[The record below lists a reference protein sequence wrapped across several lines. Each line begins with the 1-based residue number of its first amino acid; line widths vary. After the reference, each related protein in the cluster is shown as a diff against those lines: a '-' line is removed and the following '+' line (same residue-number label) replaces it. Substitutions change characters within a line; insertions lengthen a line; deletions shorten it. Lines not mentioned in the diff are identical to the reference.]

1 MKVRLIPLAKV
12 AFVFPGQGSQKVGM
26 GKDFYDNYTCAKRVF
41 EEADEAL
48 GFSITKMCFE
58 GPEEDLR
65 LTKYTQPAILTCSI
79 AALAVMCE
87 HGLTCEIAGGHS
99 LGEYSALVAA
109 DVMSLQDAVVAV
121 NKRGEFM
128 QEAVPV
134 GEGAM
139 AAVMGLTPDTIVA
152 VCQKV
157 ETDCGEA
164 VQAVNFNCPGQ
175 VVIAGTARAVEK
187 ANEALKA
194 AGAKRAIPL
203 PVSAPFHSTL
213 MQPAAERLKVVL
225 DKIAFR
231 DAKFPVVA
239 NVTAEPAVKA
249 EEIRALLVKQ
259 AASPVKWEMSM
270 HRMIRDGF
278 DTFVEVGPGKVLTG
292 FTKKIDRT
300 VNALNVE
307 DMASLEKTLAYFKE
321 VR

>member
-1 MKVRLIPLAKV
+1 MAKV

-26 GKDFYDNYTCAKRVF
+26 CKDFYDNYACAKKVF
-41 EEADEAL
+41 EEADDAL
-48 GFSITKMCFE
+48 GFSISKLCFE

-65 LTKYTQPAILTCSI
+65 LTKFTQPAILTCSM
-79 AALAVMCE
+79 AVLAVMRE
-87 HGLTCEIAGGHS
+87 HRLECKIAGGHS

-109 DVMSLQDAVVAV
+109 GVINLQDAVVAV
-121 NKRGEFM
+121 NKRGQFM

-139 AAVMGLTPDTIVA
+139 AAVMGLTPDEIVA
-152 VCQKV
+152 ICQQV
-157 ETDCGEA
+157 EKECGEA

-175 VVIAGTARAVEK
+175 IVIAGATKAVEK
-187 ANEALKA
+187 ATEALKA

-213 MQPAAERLKVVL
+213 MKPAADRLKEVL
-225 DKIAFR
+225 DKMEFC
-231 DAKFPVVA
+231 DAQFPVVA
-239 NVTAEPAVKA
+239 NVTAEPVTKA

-270 HRMIRDGF
+270 YRMIKDGF

-292 FTKKIDRT
+292 FTRKIDRGM
-300 VNALNVE
+300 NALNVE

>member
-1 MKVRLIPLAKV
+1 MSKV

-26 GKDFYDNYTCAKRVF
+26 CKDFYDSYACAKKVF
-41 EEADEAL
+41 EEADDAL

-65 LTKYTQPAILTCSI
+65 LTKYTQPAILTCSV
-79 AALAVMCE
+79 AALAVMRE
-87 HGLTCEIAGGHS
+87 HGLECEAAGGHS

-109 DVMSLQDAVVAV
+109 DVMKLQDAVVAV
-121 NKRGEFM
+121 HKRGEFM

-139 AAVMGLTPDTIVA
+139 AAVMGLTPDEIVA
-152 VCQKV
+152 VCQNV
-157 ETDCGEA
+157 ETECGEA

-175 VVIAGTARAVEK
+175 VVIAGATKAVDK
-187 ANEALKA
+187 ASEALKA

-213 MQPAAERLKVVL
+213 MKPAAERLKEVL
-225 DKIAFR
+225 DKIDFR
-231 DAKFPVVA
+231 DAKFPVFS
-239 NVTAEPAVKA
+239 NVTAEPVVKA

-270 HRMIRDGF
+270 HRMIKDGF

-292 FTKKIDRT
+292 FTRKIDRAM
-300 VNALNVE
+300 NALNVE
-307 DMASLEKTLAYFKE
+307 EMASLEKTLAYFKE

>member
-1 MKVRLIPLAKV
+1 MSKV

-26 GKDFYDNYTCAKRVF
+26 CKDFYDNYACAKKVF
-41 EEADEAL
+41 EEADDAL

-65 LTKYTQPAILTCSI
+65 LTKYTQPAILTCSV
-79 AALAVMCE
+79 AALAVMRE
-87 HGLTCEIAGGHS
+87 HGLECEAAGGHS

-109 DVMSLQDAVVAV
+109 DVMRLQDAVVAV
-121 NKRGEFM
+121 HKRGEFM

-139 AAVMGLTPDTIVA
+139 AAVMGLTPDEIVA
-152 VCQKV
+152 ICQNV
-157 ETDCGEA
+157 EAECGEE

-175 VVIAGTARAVEK
+175 VVIAGATKAVDK
-187 ANEALKA
+187 ASEALKA

-213 MQPAAERLKVVL
+213 MKPAAERLKEVL
-225 DKIAFR
+225 DKIDFR
-231 DAKFPVVA
+231 DAKFPVFS
-239 NVTAEPAVKA
+239 NVTAEPVVKA

-270 HRMIRDGF
+270 HRMIKDGF

-292 FTKKIDRT
+292 FTRKIDRAM
-300 VNALNVE
+300 NALNVE

>member
-1 MKVRLIPLAKV
+1 MAKV
-12 AFVFPGQGSQKVGM
+12 AFVFPGQGAQKVGM
-26 GKDFYDNYTCAKRVF
+26 CKDFYDNYACAKKVF

-48 GFSITKMCFE
+48 GFSISKMCFE
-58 GPEEDLR
+58 GPEEELR
-65 LTKYTQPAILTCSI
+65 LTKFTQPAILTCSL
-79 AALAVMCE
+79 AALAVMRE
-87 HGLTCEIAGGHS
+87 YGLECEIAGGHS
-99 LGEYSALVAA
+99 LGEYSALAA
-109 DVMSLQDAVVAV
+109 AGVISLKDAVVAV
-121 NKRGEFM
+121 NKRGQFM

-139 AAVMGLTPDTIVA
+139 AAVMGLEPDKIVEI
-152 VCQKV
+152 CQQV
-157 ETDCGEA
+157 EKECGEA

-175 VVIAGTARAVEK
+175 IVIAGATKAVEK
-187 ANEALKA
+187 ATEALKA

-213 MQPAAERLKVVL
+213 MKPAAERLKEVL
-225 DKIAFR
+225 DKIEFR

-239 NVTAEPAVKA
+239 NVTAEPVVKA

-270 HRMIRDGF
+270 RNMIRDGI
-278 DTFVEVGPGKVLTG
+278 DTYVEVGPGKTLTG
-292 FTKKIDRT
+292 FTRKIDRAM
-300 VNALNVE
+300 NALNVE

>member
-1 MKVRLIPLAKV
+1 MSKT

-26 GKDFYDNYTCAKRVF
+26 CKDFYDNYACAKKVF
-41 EEADEAL
+41 AEADDAL

-58 GPEEDLR
+58 GPEEELR
-65 LTKYTQPAILTCSI
+65 LTKYTQPAILTCSV
-79 AALAVMCE
+79 AALAVMRE
-87 HGLTCEIAGGHS
+87 HGLECEAAGGHS

-109 DVMSLQDAVVAV
+109 DVMKLQDAVVAV
-121 NKRGEFM
+121 HKRGEFM

-139 AAVMGLTPDTIVA
+139 AAVMGLTPDEIVA
-152 VCQKV
+152 VCQNV
-157 ETDCGEA
+157 EAECGEA

-175 VVIAGTARAVEK
+175 VVIAGATKAVDK
-187 ANEALKA
+187 AAEALKA
-194 AGAKRAIPL
+194 AGAKRAILL

-213 MQPAAERLKVVL
+213 MNPAAERLKEVL
-225 DKIAFR
+225 DKIEFR
-231 DAKFPVVA
+231 DAKFPVFA
-239 NVTAEPAVKA
+239 NVTAEPVVKA

-270 HRMIRDGF
+270 HRMIKDGF

-292 FTKKIDRT
+292 FTRKIDRT
-300 VNALNVE
+300 MNALNVE

>member
-1 MKVRLIPLAKV
+1 MAKV
-12 AFVFPGQGSQKVGM
+12 AFVFPGQGAQKVGM
-26 GKDFYDNYTCAKRVF
+26 CKDFYDNYACAKKVF

-48 GFSITKMCFE
+48 GFSISKMCFE

-65 LTKYTQPAILTCSI
+65 LTKFTQPAILTCSL
-79 AALAVMCE
+79 AALAVMRE
-87 HGLTCEIAGGHS
+87 HGLECEIAGGHS

-109 DVMSLQDAVVAV
+109 GVMRLQDAVKAV
-121 NKRGEFM
+121 NKRGQFM

-139 AAVMGLTPDTIVA
+139 AAVMGLEPDKIVE
-152 VCQKV
+152 VCQQV
-157 ETDCGEA
+157 EKECGEA

-175 VVIAGTARAVEK
+175 IVIAGATKAVEK
-187 ANEALKA
+187 ATEALKT

-213 MQPAAERLKVVL
+213 MKPAAERLKRVL
-225 DKIAFR
+225 DTIEFH

-239 NVTAEPAVKA
+239 NVTAEPVVKA

-259 AASPVKWEMSM
+259 AASPVKWEMSV
-270 HRMIRDGF
+270 RNMIRDGI
-278 DTFVEVGPGKVLTG
+278 DTYVEVGPGKTLTG
-292 FTKKIDRT
+292 FTRKIDRT
-300 VNALNVE
+300 MNALNVE
-307 DMASLEKTLAYFKE
+307 DIASLEKTLAYFKE

>member
-1 MKVRLIPLAKV
+1 MAKV
-12 AFVFPGQGSQKVGM
+12 AFVFPGPGSQKVGM
-26 GKDFYDNYTCAKRVF
+26 CKDFYDNYACAKRVF

-48 GFSITKMCFE
+48 GFSISKLCFE

-65 LTKYTQPAILTCSI
+65 LTRNTQPAILTCSV
-79 AALAVMCE
+79 AALAVMRE
-87 HGLTCEIAGGHS
+87 HGLECEIAGGHS
-99 LGEYSALVAA
+99 LGEYSALIAA
-109 DVMSLQDAVVAV
+109 GVIRLQDAVVAV
-121 NKRGEFM
+121 CKRGQFM

-139 AAVMGLTPDTIVA
+139 AAVMGLTPDEIVA
-152 VCQKV
+152 ICQKV
-157 ETDCGEA
+157 EADCGEA

-175 VVIAGTARAVEK
+175 VVIAGATKAVEK
-187 ANEALKA
+187 ASEALKA

-213 MQPAAERLKVVL
+213 MKPAAERLKEVL
-225 DKIAFR
+225 DKIEFH
-231 DAKFPVVA
+231 DAKFPIVS
-239 NVTAEPAVKA
+239 NVTAEPVTKA
-249 EEIRALLVKQ
+249 EEIRALLVRQ

-278 DTFVEVGPGKVLTG
+278 DTFAEVGPGKVLTG
-292 FTKKIDRT
+292 FTKKIDRSR
-300 VNALNVE
+300 NALNVE

>member
-1 MKVRLIPLAKV
+1 MAKV

-26 GKDFYDNYTCAKRVF
+26 CKDLYDNYDCAKKAF
-41 EEADEAL
+41 EKADEAL
-48 GFSITKMCFE
+48 GFPISKLCFE

-65 LTKYTQPAILTCSI
+65 LTKNTQPAILTCSI
-79 AALAVMCE
+79 AALAVMRE
-87 HGLTCEIAGGHS
+87 HGLECAIAGGHS

-109 DVMSLQDAVVAV
+109 GVMSLQDAVVAV
-121 NKRGEFM
+121 CKRGQFM

-139 AAVMGLTPDTIVA
+139 AAVMGLTPDEITEI
-152 VCQKV
+152 CQKV
-157 ETDCGEA
+157 EEECGEA

-175 VVIAGTARAVEK
+175 VVIAGAAKAVER
-187 ANEALKA
+187 AGVALKA

-213 MQPAAERLKVVL
+213 MKPAAERLKEVL
-225 DKIAFR
+225 DRIEFH

-239 NVTAEPAVKA
+239 NVTAEPMTKA
-249 EEIRALLVKQ
+249 EEIRELLVKQ

-270 HRMIRDGF
+270 RNMIEDGF

-292 FTKKIDRT
+292 FTRKIDR
-300 VNALNVE
+300 VMNELNVE

>member
-1 MKVRLIPLAKV
+1 MSKT

-26 GKDFYDNYTCAKRVF
+26 CKDFYDNYACAKKVF
-41 EEADEAL
+41 AEADDAL

-58 GPEEDLR
+58 GPEEELR
-65 LTKYTQPAILTCSI
+65 LTKYTQPAILTCSV
-79 AALAVMCE
+79 AALAVMRE
-87 HGLTCEIAGGHS
+87 HGLDCEAAGGHS

-109 DVMSLQDAVVAV
+109 GVMRLQDAVVAV
-121 NKRGEFM
+121 HKRGEFK

-139 AAVMGLTPDTIVA
+139 AAVIGLTPDEIVA
-152 VCQKV
+152 VCQNV
-157 ETDCGEA
+157 EAECGEA

-175 VVIAGTARAVEK
+175 VVIAGATKAVDK
-187 ANEALKA
+187 AAEALKT
-194 AGAKRAIPL
+194 AGAKRVISL

-213 MQPAAERLKVVL
+213 MKPAAERLKEVL
-225 DKIAFR
+225 DKIEFR
-231 DAKFPVVA
+231 DAKFPVFA
-239 NVTAEPAVKA
+239 NVTAEPVVKA

-270 HRMIRDGF
+270 HRMIKEGVN
-278 DTFVEVGPGKVLTG
+278 TFVEVGPGKVLTG
-292 FTKKIDRT
+292 FTKKIDRGM
-300 VNALNVE
+300 NALNVE

>member
-1 MKVRLIPLAKV
+1 MSKV

-26 GKDFYDNYTCAKRVF
+26 CKDFYDSYACAKKVF
-41 EEADEAL
+41 EEADDAL

-65 LTKYTQPAILTCSI
+65 LTKYTQPAILTCSV
-79 AALAVMCE
+79 AALAVMRE
-87 HGLTCEIAGGHS
+87 HGLECEAAGGHS

-109 DVMSLQDAVVAV
+109 DVMKLQDAVVAV
-121 NKRGEFM
+121 HKRGEFM

-139 AAVMGLTPDTIVA
+139 AAVMGLTPDEIVA
-152 VCQKV
+152 VCQNV
-157 ETDCGEA
+157 ETECGEA

-175 VVIAGTARAVEK
+175 VVIAGATKAVDK
-187 ANEALKA
+187 ASEALKA

-213 MQPAAERLKVVL
+213 MKPAAERLKEVL
-225 DKIAFR
+225 DKIDFR
-231 DAKFPVVA
+231 DAKFPVFS
-239 NVTAEPAVKA
+239 NVTAEPVVKA
-249 EEIRALLVKQ
+249 EKIRALLVKQ

-270 HRMIRDGF
+270 HRMIKDGF

-292 FTKKIDRT
+292 FTRKIDRAM
-300 VNALNVE
+300 NALNVE

>member
-1 MKVRLIPLAKV
+1 MSKV

-26 GKDFYDNYTCAKRVF
+26 CKDFYDNYACAKKVF
-41 EEADEAL
+41 EEADDAL

-65 LTKYTQPAILTCSI
+65 LTKYTQPAILTCSV
-79 AALAVMCE
+79 AALAVMRE
-87 HGLTCEIAGGHS
+87 HGLECEAAGGHS

-109 DVMSLQDAVVAV
+109 DVMRLQDAVVAV
-121 NKRGEFM
+121 HKRGEFM

-139 AAVMGLTPDTIVA
+139 AAVMGLTPDEIVA
-152 VCQKV
+152 ICQNV
-157 ETDCGEA
+157 EAECGEE

-175 VVIAGTARAVEK
+175 VVIAGATKAVDK
-187 ANEALKA
+187 ASEALKA

-213 MQPAAERLKVVL
+213 MKPAAERLKEVL
-225 DKIAFR
+225 DKIEFR
-231 DAKFPVVA
+231 DAKFPVFA
-239 NVTAEPAVKA
+239 NVTAEPVVKA

-270 HRMIRDGF
+270 HRMIKDGF

-292 FTKKIDRT
+292 FTRKIDRAM
-300 VNALNVE
+300 NALNVE

>member
-1 MKVRLIPLAKV
+1 MSKV

-26 GKDFYDNYTCAKRVF
+26 CKDFYDSYACAKKVF
-41 EEADEAL
+41 EEADDAL

-65 LTKYTQPAILTCSI
+65 LTKYTQPAILTCSV
-79 AALAVMCE
+79 AALAVMRE
-87 HGLTCEIAGGHS
+87 HGLECEAAGGHS

-109 DVMSLQDAVVAV
+109 DVMKLQDAVVAV
-121 NKRGEFM
+121 HKRGEFM

-139 AAVMGLTPDTIVA
+139 AAVMGLTPDEIVA
-152 VCQKV
+152 VCQNV
-157 ETDCGEA
+157 ETECGEA

-175 VVIAGTARAVEK
+175 VVIAGATKAVDK
-187 ANEALKA
+187 ASEALKA

-213 MQPAAERLKVVL
+213 MKPAAERLKEVL
-225 DKIAFR
+225 DKIDFR
-231 DAKFPVVA
+231 DAKFPVFS
-239 NVTAEPAVKA
+239 NVTAEPVVKA

-270 HRMIRDGF
+270 HRMIKDGF

-292 FTKKIDRT
+292 FTRKIDRAM
-300 VNALNVE
+300 NALNVG

>member
-1 MKVRLIPLAKV
+1 MSKV

-26 GKDFYDNYTCAKRVF
+26 CKDFYDSYACAKKVF
-41 EEADEAL
+41 EEADDAL

-65 LTKYTQPAILTCSI
+65 LTKYTQPAILTCSV
-79 AALAVMCE
+79 AALAVMRE
-87 HGLTCEIAGGHS
+87 HGLECEAAGGHS

-109 DVMSLQDAVVAV
+109 GVMSLQDAVVAV
-121 NKRGEFM
+121 HKRGEFM

-139 AAVMGLTPDTIVA
+139 AAVMGLTPDEIVA
-152 VCQKV
+152 VCQNV
-157 ETDCGEA
+157 ETECGEA

-175 VVIAGTARAVEK
+175 VVIAGATKAVDK
-187 ANEALKA
+187 ASEALKA

-213 MQPAAERLKVVL
+213 MKPAAERLKEVL
-225 DKIAFR
+225 DKIDFR
-231 DAKFPVVA
+231 DAKFPVFS
-239 NVTAEPAVKA
+239 NVTAEPVVKA

-270 HRMIRDGF
+270 HRMIKDGF

-292 FTKKIDRT
+292 FTRKIDRAM
-300 VNALNVE
+300 NALNVE

>member
-1 MKVRLIPLAKV
+1 MAKV

-26 GKDFYDNYTCAKRVF
+26 CKDFYDNYDCAKKVF
-41 EEADEAL
+41 EKADEAL
-48 GFSITKMCFE
+48 GFPISKLCFE

-65 LTKYTQPAILTCSI
+65 LTKNTQPAILTCSI
-79 AALAVMCE
+79 AALAVMRE
-87 HGLTCEIAGGHS
+87 HGLECAIAGGHS
-99 LGEYSALVAA
+99 LGEYSALIAA
-109 DVMSLQDAVVAV
+109 GVMSLQDAVVAV
-121 NKRGEFM
+121 CKRGQFM

-139 AAVMGLTPDTIVA
+139 AAVMGLTPDEITEI
-152 VCQKV
+152 CQKV
-157 ETDCGEA
+157 EEECGEA

-175 VVIAGTARAVEK
+175 VVIAGATKAVER
-187 ANEALKA
+187 AGVALKA

-213 MQPAAERLKVVL
+213 MKPAAERLKEVL
-225 DKIAFR
+225 DRIEFH

-239 NVTAEPAVKA
+239 NVTAEPMTKA
-249 EEIRALLVKQ
+249 EEIRELLVKQ

-270 HRMIRDGF
+270 RNMIEDGF

-292 FTKKIDRT
+292 FTRKIDR
-300 VNALNVE
+300 VMNALNVE

>member
-1 MKVRLIPLAKV
+1 MRLVPLSKV

-26 GKDFYDNYTCAKRVF
+26 CKDFYDSYACAKKVF
-41 EEADEAL
+41 EEADDAL

-65 LTKYTQPAILTCSI
+65 LTKYTQPAILTCSV
-79 AALAVMCE
+79 AALAVMRE
-87 HGLTCEIAGGHS
+87 HGLECEAAGGHS

-109 DVMSLQDAVVAV
+109 DVMKLQDAVVAV
-121 NKRGEFM
+121 HKRGEFM

-139 AAVMGLTPDTIVA
+139 AAVMGLTPDEIVA
-152 VCQKV
+152 VCQNV
-157 ETDCGEA
+157 ETECGEA

-175 VVIAGTARAVEK
+175 VVIAGATKAVDK
-187 ANEALKA
+187 ASEALKA

-213 MQPAAERLKVVL
+213 MKPAAERLKEVL
-225 DKIAFR
+225 DKIDFR
-231 DAKFPVVA
+231 DAKFPVFS
-239 NVTAEPAVKA
+239 NVTAEPVVKA

-270 HRMIRDGF
+270 HRMIKDGF

-292 FTKKIDRT
+292 FTRKIDRAM
-300 VNALNVE
+300 NALNVE